1 MSRTSSDD
9 DTNEEHGDMKDEDA
23 VVDYMALLSVVN
35 LAKVVFRLF
44 YFKQELRT
52 NAQLLLLKGEE
63 EDDDVIV
70 ALPGNNVLPTM
81 NGRECLGPYDR

>member
-44 YFKQELRT
+44 YFRQELRT
-52 NAQLLLLKGEE
+52 NAQLLLLKDEKNMMMSLWHYP
-63 EDDDVIV
+63 V
-70 ALPGNNVLPTM
+70 TM
-81 NGRECLGPYDR
+81 CRQQ